1 MPNADAVKKTIAKKA
16 APKAAAA
23 KKPVVKK
30 ATAEKAAP
38 VKKTAVKAAAP
49 EKAGKEVKR
58 CPWCGSDPLYVK
70 YHDEEWGVPSRDD
83 RHLYEKLCLEA
94 QQAGLS
100 WITVLR
106 KREAYRKAFFN
117 FDIRKVAKMSDE
129 EIAGRLQNEGLIRHI
144 GKLTAIRANAI
155 ATLEVQKEFGSL
167 SAYLW
172 SFVDDKP
179 ITHKLTSYREA
190 AVISEASDAMAKAL
204 KKRGF
209 KFLGSTS
216 LYAFMQSV
224 GMINDH
230 ELSCFRYRQVKP

>member
-1 MPNADAVKKTIAKKA
+1 MPNADAVKKAVTQKKTA
-16 APKAAAA
+16 TTPA
-23 KKPVVKK
+23 KKPVKK
-30 ATAEKAAP
+30 VAA
-38 VKKTAVKAAAP
+38 KKTGAPAVPAPQKTVKA
-49 EKAGKEVKR
+49 VKR
-58 CPWCGSDPLYVK
+58 CPWCGDDPLYVK

-117 FDIRKVAKMSDE
+117 FDVKKIAKMTDE
-129 EIAGRLQNEGLIRHI
+129 EVAGLLQNEGLIRHI

-155 ATLEVQKEFGSL
+155 ATLAVQEEFGSL

-172 SFVDDKP
+172 SFVDHKP
-179 ITHKLTSYREA
+179 VVHKLTSYREA
-190 AVISEASDAMAKAL
+190 AVTSEVSDAMAKAL

-224 GMINDH
+224 GMVNDH
-230 ELSCFRYRQVKP
+230 ELSCFRYRQVKS

>member
-1 MPNADAVKKTIAKKA
+1 M
-16 APKAAAA
+16 PKAE
-23 KKPVVKK
+23 
-30 ATAEKAAP
+30 AEK
-38 VKKTAVKAAAP
+38 
-49 EKAGKEVKR
+49 KR

-70 YHDEEWGVPSRDD
+70 YHDEEWGVPSFDD

-100 WITVLR
+100 WITVLK

-117 FDIRKVAKMSDE
+117 FDVKKVAKMTDE
-129 EIAGRLQNEGLIRHI
+129 QVVERLNDAGLIRYLP
-144 GKLTAIRANAI
+144 KLMAIRANAI
-155 ATLEVQKEFGSL
+155 ATIAVQKEFGSL
-167 SAYLW
+167 SAFLW
-172 SFVDDKP
+172 EFVGNKP
-179 ITHKLTSYREA
+179 VTHKLVSYREA
-190 AVISEASDAMAKAL
+190 AVISAESDAMARAL

-230 ELSCFRYRQVKP
+230 EVTCFRYKPVSKL